1 MVNIPVTA
9 EDIGIYC
16 WHTEL
21 SAKRRTLTQ
30 NHLYSK
36 LSFLL
41 LGDYKKNHPLC
52 LKAFLPQ
59 SFFLLKAS
67 EQA

>member
-1 MVNIPVTA
+1 MVNILVTA

-16 WHTEL
+16 LHTEL
-21 SAKRRTLTQ
+21 LTQ

-41 LGDYKKNHPLC
+41 LRDYKKNHPLC